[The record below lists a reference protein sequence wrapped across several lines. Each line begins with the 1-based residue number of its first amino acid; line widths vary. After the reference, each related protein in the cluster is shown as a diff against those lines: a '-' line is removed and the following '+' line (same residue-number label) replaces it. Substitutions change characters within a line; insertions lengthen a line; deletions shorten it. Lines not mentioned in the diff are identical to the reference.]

1 MCVSTDQ
8 LQSRSV
14 QSSVLLPMTPVAS
27 PTSLRLPPCEFVVDQ
42 FSCYLKTPDSVWF
55 SDPFLSDT
63 QGYKFC
69 LEVVPNGM
77 MSSAGSDV
85 SICVKLMRGEFD
97 DQLKWPFQGKI
108 TVQILNWICD
118 QRHATRVIDFNVD
131 ARRYGA
137 CGRVPVGC
145 VGDRAPKGWGI
156 LPFLPHSYL
165 PYNRERQT
173 EFIRN
178 DSVCIRVASVVN
190 A

>member
-1 MCVSTDQ
+1 
-8 LQSRSV
+8 
-14 QSSVLLPMTPVAS
+14 MTPVAS

-42 FSCYLKTPDSVWF
+42 LSCYLKTPNSVWF
-55 SDPFLSDT
+55 GDSFLSDT

-69 LEVVPNGM
+69 LEVVTNGM
-77 MSSAGSDV
+77 MSSGGSDV

-118 QRHATRVIDFNVD
+118 QRHATRVMISMLMPGDMEPV
-131 ARRYGA
+131 GV
-137 CGRVPVGC
+137 CVPVGC
-145 VGDRAPKGWGI
+145 VGDRALKGWGI

-178 DSVCIRVASVVN
+178 DSVCIRVASVVST
-190 A
+190 